1 MSRVHAARKGFTL
14 IELLVVIA
22 IIAIIVALLLP
33 AVQQAREAARRT
45 SCKNNLKQI
54 GLALHNYVDNYGMLP
69 MGTSPQQGPGWENLP
84 GNDIRDICDDV
95 IGNINPWEGGW
106 SWMAMIYPY
115 LELENLYDS
124 LGVGSRKPSQMNAE
138 LTGAN
143 PPLLAQFQTPIA
155 AFLCPSDS
163 APVLSEVY
171 SYVPGS
177 SQIRVDDIRTTDVL
191 VPVAAYMANHSSS
204 GMHPRNVNNNAFS
217 PTGTL
222 CRPLAFDGLFGVAV
236 PIRFR
241 DVTDGLSNTIMVGE
255 RAYSYV
261 MNPNRN
267 TVRDIAAGGIVH
279 VNGAN
284 AGNATNNYLK
294 AGFAQSCGVNLNAD
308 LNGDNTF
315 SAQELTDAQSSWFS
329 VHPGGAQFVV
339 GDGSVRFISESI
351 DTDADPNLGGDP
363 IRSNNLA
370 SVDSVFESLSCR
382 FDGRVLGEF

>member
-124 LGVGSRKPSQMNAE
+124 LGVGSRKPSEMSAQ
-138 LTGAN
+138 LTGD
-143 PPLLAQFQTPIA
+143 PQFLAQFQTPIS
-155 AFLCPSDS
+155 AFRCPSDS
-163 APVLSEVY
+163 APDLSEFYAVN
-171 SYVPGS
+171 PGS
-177 SQIRVDDIRTTDVL
+177 VQLRVDGIVNPVEIF
-191 VPVAAYMANHSSS
+191 VPVSAYMANHSSS
-204 GMHPRNVNNNAFS
+204 GMHPRNVNNNAFT
-217 PTGTL
+217 PTGVL
-222 CRPLAFDGLFGVAV
+222 CRPRGFDGLFGVAL

-261 MNPNRN
+261 MN
-267 TVRDIAAGGIVH
+267 
-279 VNGAN
+279 
-284 AGNATNNYLK
+284 
-294 AGFAQSCGVNLNAD
+294 
-308 LNGDNTF
+308 
-315 SAQELTDAQSSWFS
+315 
-329 VHPGGAQFVV
+329 
-339 GDGSVRFISESI
+339 
-351 DTDADPNLGGDP
+351 
-363 IRSNNLA
+363 
-370 SVDSVFESLSCR
+370 
-382 FDGRVLGEF
+382 